1 MSEKKG
7 YTGKMKY
14 DFDTSKCCE
23 VEYKPGKWGR
33 VTSREFRSFNGNR
46 RILNVLDPEKLFYE
60 PYYGPIYFYGTN
72 TKVPGGQLCKGY
84 NYLNGVDPREQ
95 YRVTGRRGRI

>member
-23 VEYKPGKWGR
+23 IEWKPGRWGR

-46 RILNVLDPEKLFYE
+46 RILNVSDLSNPFYE
-60 PYYGPIYFYGTN
+60 CYEGPIYFYGTN
-72 TKVPGGQLCKGY
+72 NKVPENELCEGY
-84 NYLNGVDPREQ
+84 NYSGGVDPREQ
-95 YRVTGRRGRI
+95 YRVTGRKGRI

>member
-7 YTGKMKY
+7 FTGKMKY

-23 VEYKPGKWGR
+23 IEWKPGRWGR

-46 RILNVLDPEKLFYE
+46 RILNVSDPSNSFYE
-60 PYYGPIYFYGTN
+60 YYEGPIYFYGTN
-72 TKVPGGQLCKGY
+72 NKVPENELCEGY
-84 NYLNGVDPREQ
+84 NYSGGVDPREQ
-95 YRVTGRRGRI
+95 YRVTGRKGRI

>member
-7 YTGKMKY
+7 FTGKMKY

-23 VEYKPGKWGR
+23 IEWKPGRWGR

-46 RILNVLDPEKLFYE
+46 RILNVSDPSNSFYE
-60 PYYGPIYFYGTN
+60 CYEGPIYFYGTN
-72 TKVPGGQLCKGY
+72 NKVPENELCEGY
-84 NYLNGVDPREQ
+84 NYSGGVDPREQ
-95 YRVTGRRGRI
+95 YRVTGRKGRI